1 MGANTIAIS
10 HFIDFR
16 MRINYS
22 QRVGQY
28 ILNANV
34 LKKRVLMQQFLGK
47 VRCRVV
53 FRIFID
59 IAKVPLLNGEPLC
72 MGTFRGGQRC
82 ESRDI
87 FLIFLHVL

>member
-16 MRINYS
+16 MRIDYS

-28 ILNANV
+28 ILKCKCT
-34 LKKRVLMQQFLGK
+34 KKRVLMQQFVGK
-47 VRCRVV
+47 VGCRVV
-53 FRIFID
+53 FRVFVD

-72 MGTFRGGQRC
+72 MGTFCGP
-82 ESRDI
+82 
-87 FLIFLHVL
+87 

>member
-28 ILNANV
+28 ILKYKCT
-34 LKKRVLMQQFLGK
+34 KKNLWTLVFYFQK
-47 VRCRVV
+47 SNK
-53 FRIFID
+53 FRIALMKREGAFIPNT
-59 IAKVPLLNGEPLC
+59 ICPSAFSKNPTSC
-72 MGTFRGGQRC
+72 
-82 ESRDI
+82 SSI
-87 FLIFLHVL
+87 